1 MHLTKME
8 IQEFGLFQSTSFES
22 MGPGLTVVFGRNETG
37 KTTLMHFLRGMFYG
51 FSSQERSRYL
61 TSRSGGNSDRPGG
74 GTLQMAGGG
83 DNVHELTRTATCNP
97 AGIWQD
103 QIVLK
108 GDGAPVADPGGALL
122 QLLGSIDEATF
133 VRIYSVGLAELQ
145 ELNLLGNTDA
155 AQLIYR
161 LTSGVD
167 RVSLIDIL
175 DEVNQNRQAFL
186 SADGKSGILSELNQ
200 TREAAQLRLTELQR
214 RGRQWGRLATRLQA
228 TEEKL
233 LDAEK
238 EIQDLENS
246 RSTIEMGRRVYR
258 EWNHRANLVQKIES
272 LAGQVPTAF
281 AVFSDDP
288 IARLDDFGN
297 QVDASRQQID
307 EIRVERKRLKEE
319 AEDLDVNQLLIQQA
333 PRIDALAELS
343 GWIANLD
350 GQRQGMETEI
360 KRMDEHLSRA
370 YGIQG
375 DPGEANAGVMEITP
389 STITALRGP
398 ARQWREERQ
407 RLRTSEKET
416 GEAEAEAELAV
427 RTLDAA
433 LSSAECHDL
442 DKELEEIAGAV
453 ALLRQREANAE
464 RLEHLRVNRE
474 DVVSALAEPSSAELL
489 SPRAIIAIGVSFV
502 AGFMCLA
509 ASILFGGW
517 LGMSLGLR
525 GMFSVMGLG
534 GVVGSVAAKIL
545 WQRNNVARLDLQKRQ
560 LELLS
565 RQEKECAR
573 EGERLE
579 LELGPTE
586 GTRADQLAREI
597 ARLGE
602 LEDLVPLEAARR
614 AASQNAQ
621 SMVIRQNHA
630 TTSFHAAEQR
640 WADALGQAGLPA
652 TLLPRHIRQYANDQ
666 RHIQEQQRQLEQRK
680 ADSARSQME
689 LDSLRRRI
697 EQVYQDVGLAVCEE
711 SLPAMLRDL
720 TSRLSAEKGKLASYR
735 ALAKKDRGL
744 KRQISRHKVLAEECD
759 ARRLSLLTQTGC
771 STESEFRTQAESHSE
786 FLGLRT
792 SLGELEAA
800 IDSIVGDEVTRVEL
814 EQVLTGKEEGDLGF
828 DLAALGDRIQGQQ
841 DRWGELKK
849 RAGTLES
856 EMRAAEDDGELALA
870 ALQVAGIE
878 HDIEIA
884 GQSWRSWEITRQVLG
899 LVREEYESQ
908 RQPETLQEASRW
920 LQKMTGGRY
929 TRVWTPIDEDSLLL
943 DDDGGQ
949 VWPLE
954 SLSSGTRESVYLS
967 LRLSL
972 IEGYRK
978 RGIVLPVV
986 LDDVLVNFDAERT
999 SLAIDT
1005 ISEFAALG
1013 HQVLFFTCHA
1023 HVKELF
1029 SGLDVDS
1036 RELELRTAHA
1046 PRLRRPPKEGAS
1058 DDVDSDEIPE
1068 AEIASPS
1075 LAIAEED
1082 TEVDSPK
1089 VNSDAEETEND
1100 CAGDAESPLDED
1112 DENRNA
1118 A

>member
-51 FSSQERSRYL
+51 FSAKERNKYL
-61 TSRSGGNSDRPGG
+61 TIGSPGNPDRPGG
-74 GTLQMAGGG
+74 GTLQMTGGG
-83 DNVHELTRTATCNP
+83 GNVHELTRTATCDP
-97 AGIWQD
+97 AGIWRD
-103 QIVLK
+103 QVVLK
-108 GDGAPVADPGGALL
+108 GDGSPVADPEGALL

-186 SADGKSGILSELNQ
+186 SADGKNGILAEFNRK
-200 TREAAQLRLTELQR
+200 REAAQLRLAELQR
-214 RGRQWGRLATRLQA
+214 RGGQWGRLATRLQA
-228 TEEKL
+228 TEVKILE
-233 LDAEK
+233 AEN
-238 EIQDLENS
+238 EILDLEKD
-246 RSTIEMGRRVYR
+246 RSTIETARRVYR
-258 EWNHRANLVQKIES
+258 EWHHRKDLVQQIES

-288 IARLDDFGN
+288 TVRLDDYDS
-297 QVDASRQQID
+297 QVEASRQQID
-307 EIRVERKRLKEE
+307 EMREQRNRLKEQ
-319 AEDLDVNQLLIQQA
+319 ADDLDVNQLLIQQS

-350 GQRQGMETEI
+350 GQRQGMESEI
-360 KRMDEHLSRA
+360 KRMGEHLSRA

-375 DPGEANAGVMEITP
+375 DPGEADMGRMEITP
-389 STITALRGP
+389 STVTALRGP

-407 RLRTSEKET
+407 RLRTSEKEADA
-416 GEAEAEAELAV
+416 AEVEAELTT

-433 LSSAECHDL
+433 LSSAACHDL
-442 DKELEEIAGAV
+442 DKELEEIAGTV
-453 ALLRQREANAE
+453 ALLRRRETNVE

-474 DVVSALAEPSSAELL
+474 DVVSVLAEPSSAELL
-489 SPRAIIAIGVSFV
+489 SPRAIIGIGGSFV
-502 AGFMCLA
+502 AGFMFFA
-509 ASILFGGW
+509 ASVLFGGW
-517 LGMSLGLR
+517 LGMSSVLR
-525 GMFSVMGLG
+525 GLLAVVGLG
-534 GVVGSVAAKIL
+534 GVLGSVATKIL
-545 WQRNNVARLDLQKRQ
+545 FHRNNVARLELQKRQ

-573 EGERLE
+573 EGEGLE
-579 LELGPTE
+579 VDLGPTD
-586 GTRADQLAREI
+586 GTRADQLATAI
-597 ARLGE
+597 ARLGD
-602 LEDLVPLEAARR
+602 LEEFVPLEAARR
-614 AASQNAQ
+614 AASQNSQ
-621 SMVIRQNHA
+621 SMAIRQDHA
-630 TTSFHAAEQR
+630 TTSFRAAEER
-640 WADALGQAGLPA
+640 WTSAMEQAGLPA

-666 RHIQEQQRQLEQRK
+666 KHIQEQQSQLQQRK
-680 ADSARSQME
+680 TDAERCQME

-697 EQVYQDVGLAVCEE
+697 EQVYQDAGIAVCED

-720 TSRLSAEKGKLASYR
+720 TSQLSTEKGKMGSYR

-744 KRQISRHKVLAEECD
+744 RREISRQKIMLEECG

-771 STESEFRTQAESHSE
+771 STESEFRHQAESHAE
-786 FLGLRT
+786 FLGLRS
-792 SLGELEAA
+792 SLGELEVA
-800 IDSIVGDEVTRVEL
+800 IDSTIGDDVTRVEL
-814 EQVLTGKEEGDLGF
+814 EQALAGKEEDDLGA
-828 DLAALGDRIQGQQ
+828 DLAGLADRIQGQQ

-856 EMRAAEDDGELALA
+856 EMMAAEDDGELALA
-870 ALQVAGIE
+870 ALHVAGIE

-884 GQSWRSWEITRQVLG
+884 GQSWRSWEITRRVLG
-899 LVREEYESQ
+899 FVREEYESQ

-943 DDDGGQ
+943 DDDGDQ

-967 LRLSL
+967 LRLAL

-1046 PRLRRPPKEGAS
+1046 PRLRKPGNQNAP
-1058 DDVDSDEIPE
+1058 DDVGPDEIPE
-1068 AEIASPS
+1068 ADIASAS
-1075 LAIAEED
+1075 LVIADED
-1082 TEVDSPK
+1082 TDENAPRI
-1089 VNSDAEETEND
+1089 NSDAEETANVV
-1100 CAGDAESPLDED
+1100 AGDVESQLDED
-1112 DENRNA
+1112 DEKLNA